1 MEAIH
6 NLLRRR
12 VHEHNGKLDDLV
24 QVGPRV
30 LFARALEVQHTDY
43 SRGGSNWWWW
53 GWRRPR
59 PLALL
64 ASLASSGLDARQSGA
79 FRGERCYCCR
89 GEEGEAHGVQI
100 DVRALILQDCPE
112 VCTRRLMRCC
122 TLELLQWLA
131 LDALSRFD
139 HVLLVVQAVE
149 YDK

>member
-30 LFARALEVQHTDY
+30 LFARALEVEHTDD

-64 ASLASSGLDARQSGA
+64 ASLASSGLDSRQSGA
-79 FRGERCYCCR
+79 FRGKCYRRR
-89 GEEGEAHGVQI
+89 GEEGEAHFFSCGFTVLAT
-100 DVRALILQDCPE
+100 RAFQLHECGALVILPLPRSAWTVPE
-112 VCTRRLMRCC
+112 AAWQAVAV
-122 TLELLQWLA
+122 LA
-131 LDALSRFD
+131 LGNL
-139 HVLLVVQAVE
+139 
-149 YDK
+149 